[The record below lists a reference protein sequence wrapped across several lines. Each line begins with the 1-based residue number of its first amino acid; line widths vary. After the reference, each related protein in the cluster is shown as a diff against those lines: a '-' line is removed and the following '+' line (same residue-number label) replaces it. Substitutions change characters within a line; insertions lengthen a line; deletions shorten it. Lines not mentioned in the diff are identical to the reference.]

1 MQKEQKTKQ
10 NENEQKNSRRRHQ
23 QQTLI
28 SFDSKKWCEIQ
39 VETTNIAKNELRRNW
54 RYSFRQQNESFLFLR
69 CVPSANRTSFF
80 VFHFFFFLSR
90 RLILCFT
97 GVCFFFL
104 STHRYFGKQNKPMQN
119 LILFC
124 SVDGLRELLIFV
136 IRFGFRSATAFR
148 QQDAWMSI
156 SHE

>member
-1 MQKEQKTKQ
+1 MQNEQKTKQ

-28 SFDSKKWCEIQ
+28 FFDSKKWCEIQ

-80 VFHFFFFLSR
+80 VFHFFFSFLVDLFSVSLVCVSFFYR
-90 RLILCFT
+90 HTVILANKINRCRTWFFSVRLM
-97 GVCFFFL
+97 VCESF
-104 STHRYFGKQNKPMQN
+104 
-119 LILFC
+119 
-124 SVDGLRELLIFV
+124 
-136 IRFGFRSATAFR
+136 
-148 QQDAWMSI
+148 
-156 SHE
+156 